1 VVVLTLPGGDAT
13 RHLVDAGF
21 LAAMRDD
28 AVLVNVARG
37 SIVDEAALLAALDG
51 GRPDFAVLDVVA
63 DEPLPPES
71 PLWSHPRIVVTPHSS
86 SGGHGR
92 FARSADLFAD
102 NVRRYLAGDPLRHE
116 VSTGP

>member
-1 VVVLTLPGGDAT
+1 MALVPGYRIVLRMGDETFDFHASERGYFFLCEGG
-13 RHLVDAGF
+13 
-21 LAAMRDD
+21 LA
-28 AVLVNVARG
+28 
-37 SIVDEAALLAALDG
+37 E
-51 GRPDFAVLDVVA
+51 
-63 DEPLPPES
+63 EPLPPES
-71 PLWSHPRIVVTPHSS
+71 PLWSHPRVVVTPHSS